1 MVKARQLCHFKEEN
15 SFATSGGPGSSS
27 HLGQGSASHLG
38 GRGGV
43 LDLNE
48 VDSTQ
53 MESDGIYEDLD
64 AVRK

>member
-15 SFATSGGPGSSS
+15 SFATSGGPSSS
-27 HLGQGSASHLG
+27 HLGGHLG
-38 GRGGV
+38 GRGSGGV

>member
-15 SFATSGGPGSSS
+15 SFATSGGPSSN
-27 HLGQGSASHLG
+27 SHLG
-38 GRGGV
+38 GRGGGGV